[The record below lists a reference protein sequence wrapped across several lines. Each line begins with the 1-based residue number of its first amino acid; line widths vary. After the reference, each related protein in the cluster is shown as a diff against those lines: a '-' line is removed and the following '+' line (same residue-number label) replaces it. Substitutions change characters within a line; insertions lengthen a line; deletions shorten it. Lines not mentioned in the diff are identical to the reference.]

1 MVGGTDN
8 MPVFNTFPLYDRL
21 YFYGQFIFVLLKK
34 IHRINCRNI
43 QHFAYKGY
51 LLEKFAIVLVKFFLC
66 KYLNRLYI
74 VLFLNRIHYHCTI
87 STSDIC
93 FSFILICVLII
104 LKFEFL
110 VGSINKIIVKHIVK
124 LWGWN

>member
-43 QHFAYKGY
+43 QHFAYN
-51 LLEKFAIVLVKFFLC
+51 
-66 KYLNRLYI
+66 LN
-74 VLFLNRIHYHCTI
+74 
-87 STSDIC
+87 SAAQ
-93 FSFILICVLII
+93 
-104 LKFEFL
+104 FL
-110 VGSINKIIVKHIVK
+110 VRTPSAWETKSSKHLDMSEISPILVQQT
-124 LWGWN
+124 